1 MNNNGMDEEFDDLD
15 ESVDDDLYTELD
27 DDRRAE
33 LNEMLGLTVLGI
45 ELWDESLGD
54 EEDAEPVQPEDR
66 VFFDCDLYLE
76 DNLALELYVA
86 AVYPDPEKDPISG
99 MDTIFDVVGRL
110 ADDKLALIDY
120 GEADE
125 EGGIALAFGK
135 GDDVSLVVVASAW
148 MISEWEP
155 TKRKLEARDWKL
167 ETRCWRSRM
176 LMSCDG
182 LPRPPA
188 SIRCR
193 SKPLA
198 VLRLAV
204 LDVDGTLKRAESPYQ
219 YLHERL
225 GVAASGRRKP

>member
-1 MNNNGMDEEFDDLD
+1 MDILPNIYIHEETHVNNNGMDEEFDDLD
-15 ESVDDDLYTELD
+15 ESLDDDLYTELD

-86 AVYPDPEKDPISG
+86 AVYPDPDKDPITG
-99 MDTIFDVVGRL
+99 MDAIFDVVGRL

-135 GDDVSLVVVASAW
+135 GDDVKLVVVASAW

-155 TKRKLEARDWKL
+155 DEEEA
-167 ETRCWRSRM
+167 
-176 LMSCDG
+176 G
-182 LPRPPA
+182 N
-188 SIRCR
+188 
-193 SKPLA
+193 
-198 VLRLAV
+198 
-204 LDVDGTLKRAESPYQ
+204 
-219 YLHERL
+219 
-225 GVAASGRRKP
+225 